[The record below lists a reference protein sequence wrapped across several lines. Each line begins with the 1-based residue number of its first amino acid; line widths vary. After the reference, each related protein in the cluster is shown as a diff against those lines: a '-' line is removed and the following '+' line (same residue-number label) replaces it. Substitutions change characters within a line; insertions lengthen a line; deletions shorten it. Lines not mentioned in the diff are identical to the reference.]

1 MPRSL
6 TLGIFFATAL
16 TAAVVDN
23 PVILSILPYISV
35 LLTLWSVF

>member
-1 MPRSL
+1 MHRIL
-6 TLGIFFATAL
+6 TLGILFATAL
-16 TAAVVDN
+16 RAAVVDK